1 MENPMTVFI
10 GRKRELSLL
19 NQLVKKD
26 SASLVAIK
34 GRRRI
39 GKSRLITEFGRQ
51 GTLISLSGL
60 PPLPGMTAQD
70 QRDEVS
76 RQMARQL
83 GGPYL
88 VFEDWGDL
96 FWHLAQHTAKGRV
109 VILLDE
115 ISWMASDDDTFL
127 GKLKNAWDLYFKKN
141 PSLILVLCSSIS
153 SWIEKNILSSTGFM
167 GRISLTITL
176 QELTLPECNHF
187 WGAQKNKTSSY
198 EKFKCLSL
206 TGGIPSYLENIQPK
220 LSAEHNIKMLGFI
233 KEGMLYNEF
242 DQIFTDLFGKRSD
255 IYKKIL
261 LTLITKPHAQMQDV
275 FDSLQIERSG
285 VYSEYLNDLIQA
297 GFVERNYSWHIKTEK
312 KTQLSQYRIKD
323 NYIRFYLKYI
333 LPNQEKI
340 IRDAF
345 AERSL
350 STLPGWDSILGLQF
364 ENLVLANRTAVQKL
378 LHIRPEEIIYD
389 NPYFQRKTIRKQGCQ
404 IDYLVQTKFNCL
416 YVCEIKFSRDPV
428 GAEVVQEMK
437 DKINA
442 LDVPANF
449 SYRPVLIHVNGVHDS
464 VIASEYFAEI
474 IDLGSLFDS

>member
-1 MENPMTVFI
+1 MTAFI

-19 NQLVKKD
+19 NQLIKKD

-39 GKSRLITEFGRQ
+39 GKSRLITEFGSQ

-60 PPLPGMTAQD
+60 PPLPGMTAQE
-70 QRDEVS
+70 QRDEIS

-83 GGPYL
+83 GGPFL
-88 VFEDWGDL
+88 RFDDWGDL
-96 FWHLAQHTAKGRV
+96 FWHLAEHTAKGRV

-176 QELTLPECNHF
+176 QELTLSECNQF

-198 EKFKCLSL
+198 EKFKCLSI
-206 TGGIPSYLENIQPK
+206 TGGIPSYLEYIQPK
-220 LSAEHNIKMLGFI
+220 QSAEHNIKMLGFI

-261 LTLITKPHAQMQDV
+261 LTLIAKPHAQMQDI
-275 FDSLQIERSG
+275 FDTLQIERSG

-297 GFVERNYSWHIKTEK
+297 GFVERNCSWHIKTGK

-323 NYIRFYLKYI
+323 NYVRFYLKYI

-389 NPYFQRKTIRKQGCQ
+389 NPYFQRKTTKRSGCQ
-404 IDYLVQTKFNCL
+404 IDYLIQTKFNCL
-416 YVCEIKFSRDPV
+416 YVCEIKFSRDPI
-428 GAEVVQEMK
+428 GADIVQEMK
-437 DKINA
+437 DKIDA

-464 VIASEYFAEI
+464 VIAGEYFAEI
-474 IDLGSLFDS
+474 IDLSSLLDS